1 MKKHFT
7 LLLMLLTIGLS
18 AQERYLDEVFTDV
31 EVTSNVI
38 YGVNATVILLPQLG
52 EAIPIPLAMDVY
64 QPAGDTETARPLVL
78 VFHTGNFLP
87 NYINGQITGTKTDS
101 SVVEICTQLARRGFV
116 AASVDY
122 RTGWN
127 PLATTQPERALGLIQ
142 AAYRGVQDGRNAV
155 RYFRADAATSNNFR
169 IDTERVSIF
178 GVGTGGY
185 LALAMATLDEY
196 LEIATTT
203 NGAAKF
209 ILDTN
214 GDGVPDTP
222 MVVEPY
228 HGDVNGEVTT
238 VVPADGFGFTAGD
251 TTNYSNIPG
260 FSSEVDLCINVGGA
274 LGDISWIDEKTP
286 PIISVQS
293 ANDQFA
299 PYGDDVL
306 IVPTT
311 DERVVQ
317 VQGASIIGQRQEEIG
332 NNQIWKD
339 AVFNDDVTQLAMDN
353 SATAGHDYY
362 EGTFPWIRPLNSF
375 GMDEGVVIDWWD
387 PNAIAPSE
395 NMLPWNQEPHPAFNG
410 SFHEEGLE
418 TNEGMS
424 AEKARANL
432 EEVFAY
438 VLPRTCVAL
447 DLPCAS
453 NFTSATEELL
463 DNSFVKMSPNP
474 MLESTLIQTG
484 DLRMKEVMVFNMSG
498 QLVRR
503 HTNIEN
509 NYFSLEKNDLQT
521 GLYTV
526 QIRFEEGATAIKLV
540 VE

>member
-127 PLATTQPERALGLIQ
+127 PLATSQPERALGLIQ

-293 ANDQFA
+293 VNDQFA

-311 DERVVQ
+311 MERVVQ
-317 VQGASIIGQRQEEIG
+317 VQGASVIGQRQNEIG

-453 NFTSATEELL
+453 NFTSATEDLL
-463 DNSFVKMSPNP
+463 DNSFVKMNPNP
-474 MLESTLIQTG
+474 MVESTLIQTG